1 MQAFRGEI
9 IDNEGVRTIARPS
22 CFLCGQEGPVLY
34 SGQRDRLFSAPGVW
48 SIRKCQVCEVAWLD
62 PCPLSEEIS
71 KLYVGYYTH
80 EVQPMASVLP
90 GLRRYI
96 AESIWAMWLGY
107 REGKTGIGR
116 AVIGRVAGL
125 LPPIREVAMLG
136 VMGLHAERRG
146 RLVDVGCGNG
156 QFLARMRSLGW
167 EVLGVEPDSEAARVA
182 SERFGLTVI
191 PSTLEEAKLPEAS
204 IDAITMN
211 HVIEHVPDPIS
222 LLAECRRILRPGG
235 TVVVVTPNL
244 QSLGCRV
251 FKADWRGW
259 EVPRHLVIFS
269 PKALRLCA
277 ERAGLTI
284 NSLRTTARSARW
296 MWVASKSL
304 RSSNQLS
311 NAGTS
316 DLTWRLRLQGMAF
329 QVVEHLLGG
338 QMGEELVLIAT
349 K

>member
-1 MQAFRGEI
+1 
-9 IDNEGVRTIARPS
+9 
-22 CFLCGQEGPVLY
+22 
-34 SGQRDRLFSAPGVW
+34 
-48 SIRKCQVCEVAWLD
+48 VAWLD
-62 PCPLSEEIS
+62 PRPLLEETS

-80 EVQPMASVLP
+80 DVQPTALVLA

-96 AESIWAMWLGY
+96 AESIWAIWLGY
-107 REGKTGIGR
+107 QEGKTGLGR
-116 AVIGRVAGL
+116 AAIGRVAGL
-125 LPPIREVAMLG
+125 LPPIREAAMLG

-156 QFLARMRSLGW
+156 RFLARMRDLGW
-167 EVLGVEPDSEAARVA
+167 EVLGVEPDPEAARVA
-182 SERFGLTVI
+182 RERFGLTVI

-204 IDAITMN
+204 VDAVTMN
-211 HVIEHVPDPIS
+211 HVIEHVPDPIG

-251 FKADWRGW
+251 FKADWRGY
-259 EVPRHLVIFS
+259 EIPRHLVIFS
-269 PKALRLCA
+269 SKALRLCA

-304 RSSNQLS
+304 RASNQLS
-311 NAGTS
+311 KAGIIARI
-316 DLTWRLRLQGMAF
+316 WRLRLEGLVF
-329 QVVEHLLGG
+329 QAVEHLLGG